1 LIKINY
7 KNFIEES
14 MFMTDYQSFKWYW
27 MSRSVEYATN
37 AEELQDDIDL
47 ANYLLSTYGENKSIT
62 ELEPSFKG
70 FQSNSSPS
78 EIIKL
83 KQEELIH
90 FD

>member
-1 LIKINY
+1 MKINY

-27 MSRSVEYATN
+27 MSRSVECATN

-47 ANYLLSTYGENKSIT
+47 ANYLLSKQGENRSII

-78 EIIKL
+78 EIIKFN
-83 KQEELIH
+83 QEELIH